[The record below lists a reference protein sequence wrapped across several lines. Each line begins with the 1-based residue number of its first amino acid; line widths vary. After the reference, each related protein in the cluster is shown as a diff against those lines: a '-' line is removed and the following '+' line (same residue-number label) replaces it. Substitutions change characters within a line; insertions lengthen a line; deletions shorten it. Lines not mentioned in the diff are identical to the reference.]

1 MKRFWLVMLSLG
13 LVLAFSAS
21 AMAVDVKFSGSF
33 YAAGMY
39 LDKTTLRN
47 QTTAV
52 GTAGS
57 DNVSTAFYFQRL
69 RVQTDF
75 IVSPGLKLVTRVDAM
90 ERAWGAPRSTSTA
103 LAVDSAGTVPETE
116 NIAFDWAYIN
126 YASPI
131 GTFDVGYMNYGATGT
146 IFGNSSKPVG
156 RIKYSY
162 TIGPAT
168 INANLS
174 KIVEKSYT
182 DKNNVTYTDAD
193 QDAYQI
199 EGVYTITKDAKV
211 GLAVNYYRYAD
222 NRIVA
227 SSSNP
232 YIKAYYQFTPYA
244 IAKIGPVALQAEL
257 IYAFGDDKDYELTSS
272 GANKTLSN
280 LAGWI
285 DATADFGPVYFGGT
299 FAYISGDDPGTTDK
313 IEGGTVTGG
322 IDWNPTLIMFNQDLA
337 YWAGTLKGY
346 DLTTNASGMGAIGSS
361 VTAPGAWFGQ
371 GRIGVR
377 PIAALDIMASLSYAT
392 ADQKPSG
399 ILNSV
404 FGWEVDVT
412 GTYKITNNLSY
423 LMGLGYLF
431 TGDYYKGSSN
441 ANTLRDNYMLIN
453 KLTLTF

>member
-39 LDKTTLRN
+39 LDKTTLQN
-47 QTTAV
+47 TTA
-52 GTAGS
+52 ASGS

-75 IVSPGLKLVTRVDAM
+75 IVSPGLKLVTRIDAM
-90 ERAWGAPRSTSTA
+90 ERAWGAPRSTASTN
-103 LAVDSAGTVPETE
+103 LDTGSAGTAAENE
-116 NIAFDWAYIN
+116 NIVFDWAYIN

-146 IFGNSSKPVG
+146 IFGNSSKPAG

-174 KIVEKSYT
+174 KIMEKSST
-182 DKNNVTYTDAD
+182 AKSTTAVTYTDAD
-193 QDAYQI
+193 QDVYQI

-222 NRIVA
+222 NRIA
-227 SSSNP
+227 ASNP

-257 IYAFGDDKDYELTSS
+257 IYAFGNEKKYELTSS
-272 GANKTLSN
+272 GADKTLSQ

-285 DATADFGPVYFGGT
+285 DATADLGMVYFGGT
-299 FAYISGDDPGTTDK
+299 FAYISGDDPGTIDK
-313 IEGGTVTGG
+313 IEGGTLTGG

-337 YWAGTLKGY
+337 YWAGTLQGY
-346 DLTTNASGMGAIGSS
+346 NSTANSSGMGAAASAS
-361 VTAPGAWFGQ
+361 TTAPGAWFGQ

-392 ADQKPSG
+392 ADQKPAT

-423 LMGLGYLF
+423 MMGVGYWF
-431 TGDYYKGSSN
+431 VGDYYKGSNNGNS
-441 ANTLRDNYMLIN
+441 LRNEYMLIN